1 MTQPKTTL
9 YENLAIQPGA
19 SRSEIDVAYRK
30 ALKGLEVEEL
40 AHYSVDAHGAIDIK
54 RQLLEKTYAVLS
66 RPDLKSRYD
75 SGEAVPFAAA
85 LPESQRSLPTKR
97 LADREAL
104 KSALKEKPSTRGFK
118 KRGDSQQLKAFRDNF
133 NPDRLRPIAEV
144 ESELLAGKSNI
155 VGTRHEDESV
165 VSAALDSR
173 SQSSSIDAASDGV
186 NAHEP
191 GIKDAG
197 MATPEPGPLRAQAL
211 ESASTTQTTPIQ
223 SRVVKDAIPPARKQ
237 RGLEPEVLRRVSE
250 HAATLNVF
258 SGANLAD
265 LRELA
270 GLTREDMERV
280 TKVNQRH
287 LRSIEADDYASLPVR
302 VYVRGFIQEYAR
314 ALGLDRDRVSGE
326 FLRLY
331 DGHRGTP

>member
-9 YENLAIQPGA
+9 YENLSIQPGA
-19 SRSEIDVAYRK
+19 SRSEIDVAYRQ
-30 ALKGLEVEEL
+30 ALKGLEVEAL
-40 AHYSVDAHGAIDIK
+40 AHYSVDSGGAVELK

-75 SGEAVPFAAA
+75 SGESVPFAAA
-85 LPESQRSLPTKR
+85 LPEAQRSSPKKR

-104 KSALKEKPSTRGFK
+104 KTALRDKPRMKGLK
-118 KRGDSQQLKAFRDNF
+118 ARGDSQQLKAFRDNF
-133 NPDRLRPIAEV
+133 QPDRLRPIAEV

-155 VGTRHEDESV
+155 VGTRPVDEPTSV
-165 VSAALDSR
+165 
-173 SQSSSIDAASDGV
+173 
-186 NAHEP
+186 
-191 GIKDAG
+191 
-197 MATPEPGPLRAQAL
+197 
-211 ESASTTQTTPIQ
+211 
-223 SRVVKDAIPPARKQ
+223 
-237 RGLEPEVLRRVSE
+237 LEPELRTETYEPSAEEPAGSRELQGTKEIATQRASSQAHAPIELPSKPIEAPATRSPTTTKEPAVARNRGLAPELLRKVSE
-250 HAATLNVF
+250 HAESLDVF
-258 SGANLAD
+258 TGSNLAN

-270 GLTREDMERV
+270 GLSREDMERI

-314 ALGLDRDRVSGE
+314 ALGLDRDRVSSE

-331 DGHRGTP
+331 DGHRGSP

>member
-9 YENLAIQPGA
+9 YENLSIQPSA
-19 SRSEIDVAYRK
+19 SRSEIDIAYRR

-40 AHYSVDAHGAIDIK
+40 AHYSVDANGVLDLK

-85 LPESQRSLPTKR
+85 LPESQRPQSSKR

-104 KSALKEKPSTRGFK
+104 KAALKEKSSTRGFK
-118 KRGDSQQLKAFRDNF
+118 KRGDSQQLRAFRDNF

-144 ESELLAGKSNI
+144 ESELLAGKTNI
-155 VGTRHEDESV
+155 VGTRSADESV
-165 VSAALDSR
+165 VMLSTDSR
-173 SQSSSIDAASDGV
+173 SENPSNQMMASELGVGEAKVNRAVVGVSEEVPSGAEDASSAPMNHRRAIAQSAAE
-186 NAHEP
+186 EP
-191 GIKDAG
+191 S
-197 MATPEPGPLRAQAL
+197 PPPL
-211 ESASTTQTTPIQ
+211 
-223 SRVVKDAIPPARKQ
+223 KQ
-237 RGLEPEVLRRVSE
+237 RGLAPDILRRVGE
-250 HAATLNVF
+250 HADTLDVF

-270 GLTREDMERV
+270 GLTREDMERI

-287 LRSIEADDYASLPVR
+287 LRSIEADDYSSLPVR

-331 DGHRGTP
+331 DGHRA